1 MDKIDVEI
9 LWTLKQSESHY
20 LKEIDIRK
28 NNPKLKDSSDLEVK
42 FRYLEEGKFIEAVPT
57 VFGSG
62 HLIKKPGNDLFWDG
76 KLKRRI
82 LNLLYVDDYTLT
94 DLNRLLFED
103 SDNVSKEIKLLQ
115 EETPSLVKKQENS
128 SDDARYYTITSAGE
142 TLVIPNFVPQQSTN
156 IESFSQ
162 IRIGQINI
170 QNFETKIDELIIQ
183 VDKEPNLSKE
193 VKTTFKEK
201 LLNLKTA
208 WSETYQFGQPILNQI
223 TSDVLKDLFPKS
235 PLS

>member
-28 NNPKLKDSSDLEVK
+28 NNPKLKDTDELEVK
-42 FRYLEEGKFIEAVPT
+42 LRYLEEGKFIEAVPA

-82 LNLLYVDDYTLT
+82 LNLLFVDDYTLT
-94 DLNRLLFED
+94 DLNRLLFND
-103 SDNVSKEIKLLQ
+103 SDNVSREIKLLQ
-115 EETPSLVKKQENS
+115 EETPSLVKEHDDS
-128 SDDARYYTITSAGE
+128 SDDTICYTITSAGE
-142 TLVIPNFVPQQSTN
+142 SLVFPNFVPQQPTD

-170 QNFETKIDELIIQ
+170 QNFETKIDELILQ
-183 VDKEPNLSKE
+183 VDKEPNISE
-193 VKTTFKEK
+193 GDKTTFKEK
-201 LLNLKTA
+201 LSNLKTA
-208 WSETYQFGQPILNQI
+208 WSETYQFGQPILTQL
-223 TSDVLKDLFPKS
+223 TSDGLKDLFPKS